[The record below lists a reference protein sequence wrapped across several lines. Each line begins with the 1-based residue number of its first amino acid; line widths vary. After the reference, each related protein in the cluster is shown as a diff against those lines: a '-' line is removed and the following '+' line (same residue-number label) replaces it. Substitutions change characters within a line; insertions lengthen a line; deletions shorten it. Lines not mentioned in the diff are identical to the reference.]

1 MRDGGEAEL
10 EIRELD
16 RMCTKAIND
25 AEVDAEG
32 LPVLDDVGGI
42 YGYCEFL
49 KGVHGVGEDPYED
62 NDETCT
68 CGKGLGW
75 TGRMTHPENML

>member
-32 LPVLDDVGGI
+32 LPVLDYVGGI

-49 KGVHGVGEDPYED
+49 KGVHGVGEDSYED
-62 NDETCT
+62 NDETRAW
-68 CGKGLGW
+68 GKSLGW
-75 TGRMTHPENML
+75 MGRMTRPENML